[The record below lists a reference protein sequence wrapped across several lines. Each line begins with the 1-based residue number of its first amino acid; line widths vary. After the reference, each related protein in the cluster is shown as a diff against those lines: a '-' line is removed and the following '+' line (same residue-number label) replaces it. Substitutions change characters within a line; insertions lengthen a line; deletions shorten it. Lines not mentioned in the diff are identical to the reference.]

1 MGLDSIELLMLV
13 EKHFNITIPDS
24 EAEEA
29 ITPKIL
35 AKVIRK
41 YITLNPESKCK
52 SQVLFYVLRIY
63 FKEQYQFEQSLFKP
77 TTHLTE
83 LFPQPD
89 SKERWRKM
97 ETDFDIILPKLTE
110 KKEKAGWVSLLSPYN
125 LQSKKAII
133 DYQVRDLVEWILS
146 INHHD
151 LINKSSIFSDYEIER
166 IVIGITSDFMGIPIE
181 EINPDSKFVEDL
193 GIDA

>member
-1 MGLDSIELLMLV
+1 MGLDSVELLMLV

-24 EAEEA
+24 EAEQA

-52 SQVLFYVLRIY
+52 SQVLFYILRIY
-63 FKEQYQFEQSLFKP
+63 FGEQYQFEQSLFKP
-77 TTHLTE
+77 TTLLTE
-83 LFPQPD
+83 LFPPPD
-89 SKERWRKM
+89 TKERWRKL
-97 ETDFDIILPKLTE
+97 ETDFDILLPELTQE
-110 KKEKAGWVSLLSPYN
+110 KEKAGWLSLFTPRN

-133 DYQVRDLVEWILS
+133 NYNVRDLVEWVLS

-151 LINKSSIFSDYEIER
+151 LVNKSSIFSESEIER
-166 IVIGITSDFMGIPIE
+166 IIIGITSYHMGIPVE
-181 EINPDSKFVEDL
+181 EIQPNSKFVDDL
-193 GIDA
+193 GID